1 MKAVVATCW
10 INSIKKWREMEGSL
24 GKGDGDV
31 SKHAAEKADNLIS
44 WILSALTYTVQATGS
59 LCT

>member
-1 MKAVVATCW
+1 
-10 INSIKKWREMEGSL
+10 MEGSL

-44 WILSALTYTVQATGS
+44 WILSALTYTVQASGS